1 MSIRLDL
8 GCGPNKREG
17 FIGVDVLQ
25 FDGKVD
31 VVTDLTKPWP
41 WENDSVEEVHCSHT
55 LEHFT
60 MPERCHFAREL
71 ARVLK
76 PGAKATIITPHW
88 MHERSYGDPTHQWPA
103 VTFMMYLYWNK
114 EWRARSA
121 PHTNEML
128 EGVDFDV
135 GAGFSIEESWQ
146 NRNDEMRMFAMT
158 HYNNV
163 CMDMIATVTKRPS
176 P

>member
-1 MSIRLDL
+1 MKLDL
-8 GCGPNKREG
+8 GSGPNKREG
-17 FIGVDVLQ
+17 FIGVDVLP

-31 VVTDLTKPWP
+31 VVTDLTKAWP
-41 WENDSVEEVHCSHT
+41 WEDASVDEVFCSHT

-71 ARVLK
+71 TRVLK

-103 VTFMMYLYWNK
+103 VTWMAYLYWVK
-114 EWRARSA
+114 SWRDVNA
-121 PHTNEML
+121 PHTEEL
-128 EGVDFDV
+128 LKGVDFDV
-135 GAGFSIEESWQ
+135 VGGTNIEEAWQ
-146 NRNDEMRMFAMT
+146 NRNDEMRAFAMT

-163 CMDMIATVTKRPS
+163 CTDLMVTVTKRG
-176 P
+176 